1 MNALQVAVI
10 GAGAAGYFAALR
22 HKKLFPGNKVILFE
36 KTSKVLGKVRI
47 SGGGRCNV
55 THAEFVPKELVKAY
69 PRGGKELLGPFHHF
83 QPADTIQ
90 WFEDRGVKLKTEEDG
105 RVFPVT
111 NKSQT
116 IIDCLE
122 NERIKLDVELKFHH
136 SLSDIHLKQKTFELK
151 FENGNLYQADQLII
165 TTGSNEV
172 IWKIL
177 HQLGHTIIPPVPS
190 LFTFN
195 IKDSFIDGFP
205 GTSWPNVA
213 ASFENI
219 KISSHGPVLITHWGL
234 SGPAILKLSA
244 FAARELSSV
253 RYHQK
258 LKVNFM
264 HPYKISEVIDIL
276 KETKQKQSNKLVQA
290 WMPDGFTVRLWQHWV
305 SLLGY
310 ANKKWQEVSIKSI
323 EKIAIQLSSAEFQL
337 SGKSTYKDEFVT
349 CGGID
354 LKEIDMKNLESRL
367 IPNLFFAGEV
377 LNIDAITGGFN
388 FQSAWT
394 TGWLAGSNA

>member
-195 IKDSFIDGFP
+195 IKDSFIDGFA

-305 SLLGY
+305 SLLGN

-388 FQSAWT
+388 FQAAWT